1 MVNAG
6 WFVLPSALPQ
16 PFPRVERK
24 PQPREPGVVIQ
35 AETPLIHCRCGGSY
49 MLYCTFALEKCCL
62 IRYNGPQRPGNE
74 TGGCVL

>member
-35 AETPLIHCRCGGSY
+35 AETPL